1 MPNFL
6 SLVIVGNLT
15 ADPEMRYTREGIPVC
30 NFRVAINAKHKNED
44 HNAVFIRCT
53 AWRQLA
59 EIVNQYA
66 RRGDSVLVQCDWI
79 SNGAF
84 IRDDGSA
91 GASLDATAQSV
102 QFLTRRESVQPDD
115 QDAQADGISALGEI
129 PF

>member
-1 MPNFL
+1 MASFL

-15 ADPEMRYTREGIPVC
+15 ADPELKYTRDGTPVC
-30 NFRVAINAKHKNED
+30 SFRVAVNSHKKNPD
-44 HNAVFIRCT
+44 HNAVFIRCS
-53 AWRQLA
+53 AWRNLA
-59 EIVNQYA
+59 ETVAQYA
-66 RRGDSVLVQCDWI
+66 HKGDSVLVQCDWI

-102 QFLTRRESVQPDD
+102 QFLTRRDASQPDA
-115 QDAQADGISALGEI
+115 QDTQPDALGSMEEI